1 MGGQFTLYPQKN
13 MERYQES
20 NFKEYIS
27 RKIGIKLL
35 DFLQIQSIMPD
46 FMELLKA
53 ISIQRE
59 RASGSG
65 QYMTAN
71 YHLMHDNIFGILGG
85 RGSGKT
91 SVLFSLREYLM
102 KENQNDIILPIIS
115 PELISEG
122 CSMLSWVL
130 SMFQETV
137 YNMEKCIRQQPDV
150 LHEVEK
156 RYPSRKH
163 DCYTFD
169 DFDLRQEYD
178 DILQECGTLRGL
190 QDIQPYEYEDMISLR
205 AQHSQRQYH
214 LMNRLSQFW
223 EKLAFVQQKITRQEH
238 TPLIFIMFDD
248 IDLAP
253 ERSMELLLSA
263 YKYFSSPYVVIVLTA
278 AMNTLR
284 QVLTYRMY
292 EKVVGSKY
300 TSLIQ
305 GHDILAGYSS
315 SGMVDVYQ
323 MSRANDAALEYLN
336 KVIPQTSRYE
346 LSRYDTYDRKLLF
359 RYPKKERL
367 VPYDIYTENSIPLG
381 KFVLLCLEE
390 NQLLCPDY
398 GTGNAQRNF
407 LASPY
412 QDDQLAREYY
422 MLFGDKNRYI
432 CNACLGIFQA
442 CEQLR
447 EIRTRMK
454 NAGANCGP
462 EYIRDIYYVLRHLL
476 TVLITSHTRSLE
488 ECSRWIPDLLKY
500 TYGTHFLFINY
511 SFLLEQY
518 SIWLHAAEEDVA
530 KELSGCEKAMTPQSY
545 EARYADCLKE
555 QHIQIK
561 KKIGILFLMLNFLEH
576 LTSVVA
582 PEYYNT
588 IGQPGRVRSIH
599 GLPQILE
606 FINYSALYD
615 NQESN
620 FMLFPQVESMDDAME
635 FYGDILAEPE
645 RFLHFDITNSTHVAD
660 YFWYMNQHPRWM
672 NMLSD
677 ETTDQMPVSHL
688 YTSCTRNSAWIR
700 TVCSMLYLTK
710 SGIQLMYE
718 GVFKEYIAFFDS
730 LSLLP
735 GLTKQRTNCC
745 KSIQK
750 ILQDWNIQEQAEK
763 SLQYLWSL
771 KGAKKYR
778 RRNLKKES
786 ENITDW
792 NELCEVVLENPDE
805 TFLLYNFIKKIE
817 SENQLPVQNNSALFC
832 AKVEQLLIGD
842 NSILTQLPV
851 IAKFRKEDRADIML
865 GITSLIDGMPDLNIF
880 VHSLLEPIQNAP
892 DTDEWLEVPIKSIL
906 SFLQRAS
913 MQLYVW
919 DFSNESKKDAP
930 SLGAYYRSYLQDL
943 IDVLYVGFQE
953 KDRGKLIQF
962 LEHVSLLKALLPY
975 YIYAR
980 FVLINA
986 QQYSEF
992 RVLSHKEQQEN
1003 LVKGN
1008 DIAAQVYDRLCS
1020 IILTDK
1026 GDMQTLDEIMIGVK
1040 YQYSRQYMRQFGV
1053 IE

>member
-1 MGGQFTLYPQKN
+1 MGGQFVFYPQKN
-13 MERYQES
+13 MELHQEL
-20 NFKEYIS
+20 NFKDYIS
-27 RKIGIKLL
+27 QKIGIKLL
-35 DFLQIQSIMPD
+35 DFFQIQSIMPN

-53 ISIQRE
+53 INMQRE
-59 RASGSG
+59 RASGSEK
-65 QYMTAN
+65 YMTAN
-71 YHLMHDNIFGILGG
+71 YHLMNDNIFGILGG

-115 PELISEG
+115 SELISEG
-122 CSMLSWVL
+122 CPMLSWVL

-137 YNMEKCIRQQPDV
+137 YDMEKCIRQQPDI

-156 RYPSRKH
+156 RYPTKKH

-178 DILQECGTLRGL
+178 DILQECGILRGL

-223 EKLAFVQQKITRQEH
+223 EKLAFVQQKITRQNH
-238 TPLIFIMFDD
+238 APLIFIMFDD

-263 YKYFSSPYVVIVLTA
+263 YKYFSSPYVVIILTA

-292 EKVVGSKY
+292 EKIVGSKY

-359 RYPKKERL
+359 RYPKKEGL
-367 VPYDIYTENSIPLG
+367 ISYDIYTENSIPLG

-390 NQLLCPDY
+390 NKLLCPDY
-398 GTGNAQRNF
+398 GMGKAQRNF

-412 QDDQLAREYY
+412 KDDQLAREYY

-442 CEQLR
+442 CEQLQ
-447 EIRTRMK
+447 EIRTQMRTAK
-454 NAGANCGP
+454 VGCGP
-462 EYIRDIYYVLRHLL
+462 EYIQKIYYVFCHLL
-476 TVLITSHTRSLE
+476 TVLITSHTRGIE

-518 SIWLHAAEEDVA
+518 NIWLHAAEEDVA

-545 EARYADCLKE
+545 EARYADCLQE

-576 LTSVVA
+576 LISVVA

-606 FINYSALYD
+606 FINYGALYD
-615 NQESN
+615 SQE
-620 FMLFPQVESMDDAME
+620 FDLMLFPQVESMDDAME
-635 FYGDILAEPE
+635 FYGDILAEPK
-645 RFLHFDITNSTHVAD
+645 RFLHFDITNANHVAD

-677 ETTDQMPVSHL
+677 ETTEQMPVSHL
-688 YTSCTRNSAWIR
+688 YTACTRNLAWMR
-700 TVCSMLYLTK
+700 TICSMLYLTK
-710 SGIQLMYE
+710 SGIQLMHE

-735 GLTKQRTNCC
+735 GLINQFDDCR
-745 KSIQK
+745 KSIQF
-750 ILQDWNIQEQAEK
+750 ILQGWNIQEQAEK
-763 SLQYLWSL
+763 ALQQFWSL
-771 KGAKKYR
+771 K
-778 RRNLKKES
+778 NLKDCYRSKPIEDYKTI
-786 ENITDW
+786 NDW
-792 NELCEVVLENPDE
+792 DELCKAVLENPDE
-805 TFLLYNFIKKIE
+805 IFLLHDFVKKLE
-817 SENQLPVQNNSALFC
+817 GENQTPNQNKSALFC

-842 NSILTQLPV
+842 NSMLTQLPV
-851 IAKFRKEDRADIML
+851 IAKFRKEHRADIML
-865 GITSLIDGMPDLNIF
+865 DITSLIEAMPNLNIF

-892 DTDEWLEVPIKSIL
+892 DTDEWLEIPIKSIL
-906 SFLQRAS
+906 SFLQHVSA
-913 MQLYVW
+913 QLYVW
-919 DFSNESKKDAP
+919 DSSNESKKDAP
-930 SLGAYYRSYLQDL
+930 ALSAFYSSYLQDL
-943 IDVLYVGFQE
+943 IDVLCLGFQE
-953 KDRGKLIQF
+953 KDRDELIEF

-1020 IILTDK
+1020 IILNNK
-1026 GDMQTLDEIMIGVK
+1026 GGMQTLDEIMIGVK
-1040 YQYSRQYMRQFGV
+1040 YKYSRQYMRKFGV